1 MEFTMRSCFLI
12 EIRRIY
18 LFANHN
24 LIEWWTIS
32 LQFTKT
38 SLLLP
43 LTFFTWQ
50 FLGIQGRFSLLRC
63 TDLITQNHDHLNTA
77 SQADQTRP
85 SYLLLVL
92 WACVWHTSF
101 PTAMFFFAK
110 HHPKTTQ
117 TKLHLLPYLCFCKP
131 PSKNSSL
138 KPTNKRNKQKQ
149 KRSLSSPPKKK
160 SSPGTYNG
168 TFFGNFS
175 SRLGAFNSRN
185 GHWAM
190 KKIGPL
196 VVFRGM
202 KS

>member
-1 MEFTMRSCFLI
+1 MKRIFVEFGVKNLWNDDSGLQRFMKCLIEMEFTMRSCFLI
-12 EIRRIY
+12 EIRRIN

-50 FLGIQGRFSLLRC
+50 FLGIQGRFSLLRY

-101 PTAMFFFAK
+101 PTAMFFF
-110 HHPKTTQ
+110 
-117 TKLHLLPYLCFCKP
+117 CKA
-131 PSKNSSL
+131 PSKNYSNKASS
-138 KPTNKRNKQKQ
+138 TAI
-149 KRSLSSPPKKK
+149 S
-160 SSPGTYNG
+160 
-168 TFFGNFS
+168 
-175 SRLGAFNSRN
+175 
-185 GHWAM
+185 
-190 KKIGPL
+190 
-196 VVFRGM
+196 VFL
-202 KS
+202 

>member
-12 EIRRIY
+12 EIRRIN

-50 FLGIQGRFSLLRC
+50 FLGIQGRFSLLRY

-149 KRSLSSPPKKK
+149 KRSLSSPPQKEIFARHLQWHILWKLQLQVGSFQLEERSLSNEK
-160 SSPGTYNG
+160 DRAPGC
-168 TFFGNFS
+168 F
-175 SRLGAFNSRN
+175 
-185 GHWAM
+185 
-190 KKIGPL
+190 
-196 VVFRGM
+196 
-202 KS
+202 